1 MEKTLGRVVG
11 RVAEPSLRCRL
22 AKVLLQAAA
31 VLPFDFVFIGVVDLL
46 LVLAAAFVV
55 AIFLALA
62 GMADTGPFRSLVA

>member
-1 MEKTLGRVVG
+1 MLE
-11 RVAEPSLRCRL
+11 S
-22 AKVLLQAAA
+22 AAA